1 MALINLLNELLNQ
14 AIVRYAIVMYIIW
27 LILPLLSLID
37 RKNFRL
43 TSINAARTAVIL
55 LIMYVISSVLI
66 ILVGFKTYFPY
77 VNSIFLTLAIWLI
90 LQSKNENKELP
101 LMLLVLMLILIPYT
115 VVMIYNSYPLGDD
128 VRFTAGFAAAI
139 AHDGRWIPLKYNEN
153 DYYQPFDAE
162 PALTYILF
170 STMGVPLKDIP
181 IYYLLLKYSLFLIYV
196 LSIYFITYRLTNSKG
211 IAQLALLFFSI
222 TAPLSLTQIVAQG
235 VSIVLALLTLT
246 IILNQQSNNANNIW
260 TIILI
265 LTISGVIFHA
275 TYPLLIVAYLLPLL
289 LIREDDV
296 IHIDRNKTGNY
307 LAIITAI
314 SIAYWAFTFAG
325 IAMFSGLPM
334 SIVQFINF
342 LAGVIRPYATAWQSW
357 YGPSLNQYLVSWTL
371 LPAIAASAITYFII
385 EKTIRI
391 SNLPEGNNRYSVV
404 LGLLGL
410 SGIALNFMARQST
423 WLGGRYFYWLY
434 LLLLPLVSYFI
445 IMTFRGRIISNLLM
459 IALVAIIGFYGVQ
472 DPTHSANTFITGIG
486 WANNLSWR
494 VSWVIAPLLSGN
506 MPTILDPRIG
516 TPLFAINFI
525 LNKPPPPAPQTGYPV
540 LIIVG
545 DDNIGARIYEPTNS
559 TSVVISLNFYKAY
572 ITRLG

>member
-27 LILPLLSLID
+27 LILPLLSLTD

-66 ILVGFKTYFPY
+66 ILVGFKIYFPY
-77 VNSIFLTLAIWLI
+77 VNSIFLTLTTWLI

-115 VVMIYNSYPLGDD
+115 VVMIYDSYPLGDD
-128 VRFTAGFAAAI
+128 VRFTVGFAAAI

-162 PALTYILF
+162 PALTYMLL

-211 IAQLALLFFSI
+211 TAQLALLLFSI
-222 TAPLSLTQIVAQG
+222 TPPLSLTQIVAQG

-246 IILNQQSNNANNIW
+246 AIINQQLNNTNNIW
-260 TIILI
+260 VVILVFAV
-265 LTISGVIFHA
+265 SGVIFHA
-275 TYPLLIVAYLLPLL
+275 TYPLVIAAYLLPLL
-289 LIREDDV
+289 LIKGDAV
-296 IHIDRNKTGNY
+296 IRLGRNRAGNY
-307 LAIITAI
+307 LAIIMAI
-314 SIAYWAFTFAG
+314 SIAYWVFTFAG
-325 IAMFSGLPM
+325 IAVFSGLPM

-342 LAGVIRPYATAWQSW
+342 LAGAFKPYATAWQPW
-357 YGPSLNQYLVSWTL
+357 YGPGLNQYLVSWTL
-371 LPAIAASAITYFII
+371 VPAIAASAITYFII
-385 EKTIRI
+385 KKMTRI
-391 SNLPEGNNRYSVV
+391 GNLPENNNRYLVV

-410 SGIALNFMARQST
+410 LGIVLNFIARQST

-445 IMTFRGRIISNLLM
+445 IMTFRDRIISTLLV
-459 IALVAIIGFYGVQ
+459 IALIAILGFYGVQ

-486 WANNLSWR
+486 WANNLSWK

-525 LNKPPPPAPQTGYPV
+525 LNKPPPPAPRTGYPA
-540 LIIVG
+540 LIIIG
-545 DDNIGARIYEPTNS
+545 NDNIGARIYEPTNS